1 MSSSKLSAYCDKIIE
16 MCWLAAVIAAPL
28 FFNVYSSRV
37 FEPDKLTLVRSI
49 AVVAGAAW
57 LIKWIEGLGRGPR
70 PRSETA
76 RAVGWRTPLV
86 IPTLILVVCYLIST
100 ALSVAPST
108 SLWGSYQRLQGTYTT
123 FSYIVIFFMIL
134 QGLRDKRQLDRLVLT
149 IILNSLPIAFYG
161 LVQRYKLDPLP
172 WGGDVTSR
180 VAANMGNAIFIG
192 AYLIMAFFLT
202 LGRVIESFRS
212 ILAEEEA
219 YLSDIARASGY
230 VFIAAVQLITIV
242 FCGSRGPW
250 LGGMAGLFVLGLVL
264 LVDLR
269 RQAPAQGELSRSQ
282 RFVRTARKWLWLAW
296 IVTAL
301 AGAVLLIEFN
311 RPDTPLAPLR
321 ANPTFGRLGK
331 LFETEGG
338 TGKVRTLIWEGAAQ
352 LVWWHEPLRFPG
364 GKLDPY
370 NAVRPLVGYGPESM
384 YVAYNR
390 YYPPDLAHYEARNA
404 SPDRSHNE
412 TFDALVI
419 TGLIGFLAEQ
429 LVFISLFVYGF
440 HWLGMMPGP
449 RERKL
454 FIGLWVGLGAAGA
467 LATVVLLHDPKM
479 LGVGVPVGI
488 AGGIVL
494 YLAIFAMFLYD
505 PETSTAPRS
514 PHQLLMISLLGG
526 IVAHYIEIH
535 FGIAIAST
543 RTTFW
548 AFAGLLV
555 VAGLGWVREGEAAK
569 AVGEE
574 EASALAERPPSTIPQ
589 HKKRRRSRQLQAEQR
604 SKPGRAWLPAWAG
617 TVSGYSLVGAI
628 ILSTV
633 LYEFITNSDRLADS
647 SQIIWKA
654 LTTIPLQNGRT
665 SYAILGLVGLTWL
678 ISGLVILAE
687 LSRTKVLR
695 KFKEVTGGAAIYY
708 VVSLCVALMFA
719 TALASHLGGLTR
731 TQARTVDEVV
741 QIADRVASILSYYY
755 AFVFLAILVAG
766 GLLLAEERLGGVPLA
781 RGVGAVLFVPAMLIA
796 LAILS
801 ATNMNPIRADI
812 IYKQADPWDKQS
824 QWDASIAHYKRAI
837 ELAPTEDFYYLWLG
851 RAFLE
856 KANAAENS
864 QTHLLSEKTEA
875 GAVLKMNVQQT
886 ANLSRQDLLMAAR
899 AVLVRAREI
908 NPLNTD
914 HSANLARLYRRWADL
929 AETPEDKQARA
940 DQSTAYYQ
948 DATNLSPNNAVL
960 WNEWA
965 TVYLYLK
972 NDPDTALQRLERSL
986 ELDPIYNQTYMIMG
1000 DLYMNQQKMDEA
1012 AEAYEQALKISP
1024 KLSQARNVLCYIY
1037 AQQNKLDEAIACN
1050 QKLVEVTPK
1059 DWNAYKNM
1067 AILFNQKGDLTQA
1080 LQSAQ
1085 AARELAPADQQASLD
1100 AYILDIQTRL
1110 TQPAA
1115 PQAAITS
1122 TTP

>member
-1 MSSSKLSAYCDKIIE
+1 MPTSKLGAYCDKIIE

-49 AVVAGAAW
+49 AVVASAAW
-57 LIKWIEGLGRGPR
+57 LIKWIEGLGQTPR
-70 PRSETA
+70 A
-76 RAVGWRTPLV
+76 RPEQAQSLTWRTPLV
-86 IPTLILVVCYLIST
+86 IPSLILVVCYLIST

-123 FSYIVIFFMIL
+123 FSYIIIFFMIL

-250 LGGMAGLFVLGLVL
+250 LGGMVGLFVLGLVL

-269 RQAPAQGELSRSQ
+269 RQSPPQGEQSASQ
-282 RFVRTARKWLWLAW
+282 QFIRTARKWLWLAW
-296 IVTAL
+296 ITVAL
-301 AGAVLLIEFN
+301 TGAVLLIEFN
-311 RPDTPLAPLR
+311 RPETPLAPLR
-321 ANPTFGRLGK
+321 ENPTFGRLGK

-338 TGKVRTLIWEGAAQ
+338 TGKVRTLIWEGAVQ

-364 GKLDPY
+364 GQSDPY

-419 TGLIGFLAEQ
+419 TGLLGFLAEQ

-440 HWLGMMPGP
+440 HWLGMMPGL

-467 LATVVLLHDPKM
+467 LVTVLLLKDPKM
-479 LGVGVPVGI
+479 LGVGVPIGI

-494 YLAIFAMFLYD
+494 YLAIYAMFLYD
-505 PETSTAPRS
+505 PEQNTTPRS

-548 AFAGLLV
+548 TFAGLLV
-555 VAGLGWVREGEAAK
+555 VAGMGWVRQSETAK
-569 AVGEE
+569 TMVEE
-574 EASALAERPPSTIPQ
+574 EAPVPAERARSTIPQ
-589 HKKRRRSRQLQAEQR
+589 HKKRRRARQLQAE
-604 SKPGRAWLPAWAG
+604 SHPGPSRAWLPVWVG
-617 TVSGYSLVGAI
+617 TISGYSMVGAI

-633 LYEFITNSDRLADS
+633 LYEFITNSDRLADA

-654 LTTIPLQNGRT
+654 LTTISMQNGRT
-665 SYAILGLVGLTWL
+665 SYAVLGLVGLTWL

-695 KFKEVTGGAAIYY
+695 KLEEIAGSAAIYY
-708 VVSLCVALMFA
+708 AVSLCVALLFA
-719 TALASHLGGLTR
+719 TVLASHLGGLTR

-741 QIADRVASILSYYY
+741 QIADQVASILSYYY
-755 AFVFLAILVAG
+755 AFVFLAILVAA
-766 GLLLAEERLGGVPLA
+766 GLLVAEERLAGVPLA
-781 RGVGAVLFVPAMLIA
+781 RGIGAVLFIPAMLIA
-796 LAILS
+796 LAVLS

-812 IYKQADPWDKQS
+812 IYKQADPWDRQG

-856 KANAAENS
+856 KANAAQNNE
-864 QTHLLSEKTEA
+864 THLLSEKTEA
-875 GAVLKMNVQQT
+875 NAVLKMNVQQT
-886 ANLSRQDLLMAAR
+886 AQLSRQDLLMAAR

-929 AETPEDKQARA
+929 AETAEDKQARA
-940 DQSTAYYQ
+940 NQSNIYYQ

-972 NDPDTALQRLERSL
+972 NDSDTALQRLERSL

-1012 AEAYEQALKISP
+1012 AGAYEQALKISP
-1024 KLSQARNVLCYIY
+1024 SLSQARNVLCYIY

-1050 QKLVEVTPK
+1050 LELIKVTPK

-1067 AILFNQKGDLTQA
+1067 AILFNQKGDLVQA

-1085 AARELAPADQQASLD
+1085 SARELAPTDQQATLD

-1110 TQPAA
+1110 AQPT
-1115 PQAAITS
+1115 PQAAITP